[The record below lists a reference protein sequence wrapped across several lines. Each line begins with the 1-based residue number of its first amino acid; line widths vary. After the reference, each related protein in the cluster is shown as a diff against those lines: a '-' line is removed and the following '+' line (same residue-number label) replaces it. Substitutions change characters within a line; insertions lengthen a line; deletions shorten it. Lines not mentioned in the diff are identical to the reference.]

1 MTRRQ
6 VRFSGQFFDRLDE
19 LLPPER
25 PGDGGPSAS
34 DFLLHDLPNV
44 IDALA
49 ESYEGVTIPSG
60 YDESTRVLVA
70 PGLLART
77 LVVYTTLIADDV
89 VEAFYIDLELD

>member
-1 MTRRQ
+1 VTRRQ
-6 VRFSGQFFDRLDE
+6 VRFAEQFFDRLDE

-60 YDESTRVLVA
+60 KLR
-70 PGLLART
+70 ARQSAT
-77 LVVYTTLIADDV
+77 DV
-89 VEAFYIDLELD
+89 VSWTGACTGGRHDADNQ

>member
-1 MTRRQ
+1 VTRRQ
-6 VRFSGQFFDRLDE
+6 VRFSEQFFERLDE

-44 IDALA
+44 IDAMA
-49 ESYEGVTIPSG
+49 DDFEGVTIPSG

-77 LVVYTTLIADDV
+77 FVVYATLIADDV
-89 VEAFYIDLELD
+89 VEAFYLDLD